1 MKLTRGRIN
10 LKPWPQGC
18 VITLGNFDGVHLGHQ
33 AVLAQT
39 ARAGEQRNLPVVA
52 ITFEPLPREF
62 FAPHAPVARLT
73 RLRERYLF
81 IKRLGLLDEL
91 AVLHFDRALANMSAD
106 DFVQSILV
114 KKLNARHIVIG
125 DDFRFGTK
133 RRGDF
138 GLLERLGQKWGFTV
152 EAADTFMLEGVRV
165 SSTKVRMALNRG
177 DMDEAASLLG
187 RPFTLCGHVAH
198 GDERG
203 RQLGFPTANV
213 ALQRRQSPLHGV
225 YVVETARLQTHTL
238 HYGVANV
245 GSRPT
250 VGGTRAR
257 LEVHLF
263 DFHGSLYGEVLE
275 VRFLHHIRDER
286 RFESLPSLIAQ
297 IKTDVQVARDWLA
310 KHNLS

>member
-39 ARAGEQRNLPVVA
+39 ARAGERRNLPVVA

-91 AVLHFDRALANMSAD
+91 AVLHFDHGLANLSAD
-106 DFVQSILV
+106 DFVRSILV
-114 KKLNARHIVIG
+114 ERLNARHIVIG
-125 DDFRFGTK
+125 DDFRFGND

-152 EAADTFMLEGVRV
+152 KAADTFMLEGVRV

-177 DMDEAASLLG
+177 DMDEAAGLLG

-203 RQLGFPTANV
+203 RQIGFPTANV

-225 YVVETARLQTHTL
+225 YVVETACPRTQSR

-263 DFHGSLYGEVLE
+263 DFRGNLYGEVLE
-275 VRFLHHIRDER
+275 VRFLHHIRDEH

-297 IKTDVQVARDWLA
+297 IKIDVQEARDWLA
-310 KHNLS
+310 ERNPT